1 MDLWHVI
8 LFAAASLLA
17 LRSFVTLTNHHQRYT
32 LQKLIREQKERLQ
45 QQAAADAAKSPKA
58 VA

>member
-8 LFAAASLLA
+8 LFAVASLLA
-17 LRSFVTLTNHHQRYT
+17 LRSFVTLTSHHQRST
-32 LQKLIREQKERLQ
+32 LQRLLREQKERLQ
-45 QQAAADAAKSPKA
+45 QQAAAEAAKTPKA